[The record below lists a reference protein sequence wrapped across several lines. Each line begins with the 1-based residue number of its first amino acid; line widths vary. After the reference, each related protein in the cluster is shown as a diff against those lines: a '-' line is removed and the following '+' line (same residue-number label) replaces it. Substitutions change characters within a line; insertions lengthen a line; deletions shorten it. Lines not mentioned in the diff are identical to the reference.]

1 MAKQVALYVLLVS
14 VAIAGITTA
23 PPLTIVILVFF
34 GFKIYEL
41 VYLRHQG
48 FGFCQNPFVIRTHMH
63 IRSGPNMCTIVHIHC
78 FCSGVAWHIFRDDRI
93 PTIFVPQQR
102 IKTRKCDYV
111 AHPNAT

>member
-1 MAKQVALYVLLVS
+1 MGEQVAAGFPWGISS
-14 VAIAGITTA
+14 VGRAPALQAGGHEFESRI
-23 PPLTIVILVFF
+23 
-34 GFKIYEL
+34 
-41 VYLRHQG
+41 LRHQG